1 MNENQATRKSFSNA
15 FCLVPSAYSRS
26 RGITLLDTIVGSAL
40 MLVVFVGVAA
50 AFQLSVSVVTNNK
63 ARAGAIALA
72 NDRMEYIRS
81 LPYGSVGN
89 AGSIPLGAIA
99 LSEATSSNGISYTIR
114 SSILYGDDPADGTGS
129 SGDED
134 GDGESDEVDG
144 EDNDGSG
151 DGIDNFPQPNPSS
164 LDYKAVKTDVS
175 WNSRQGTRHISF
187 VTRIEP
193 PNGVEAPCPPNPGCD
208 HIKKDKFEDKFN
220 SNNNNPDYS
229 QINMDTSRYT
239 EIQGNQIQITGNNVR
254 PNPAFLYSVTITP
267 PALSKWG
274 TFE

>member
-114 SSILYGDDPADGTGS
+114 TSILYGDDPSDGTGS

-134 GDGESDEVDG
+134 ECEEEHEDE
-144 EDNDGSG
+144 
-151 DGIDNFPQPNPSS
+151 
-164 LDYKAVKTDVS
+164 
-175 WNSRQGTRHISF
+175 
-187 VTRIEP
+187 
-193 PNGVEAPCPPNPGCD
+193 
-208 HIKKDKFEDKFN
+208 
-220 SNNNNPDYS
+220 
-229 QINMDTSRYT
+229 
-239 EIQGNQIQITGNNVR
+239 
-254 PNPAFLYSVTITP
+254 
-267 PALSKWG
+267 
-274 TFE
+274 